1 MESMEIPLVSRRQ
14 KIGLLGGS
22 FDPAHEAHVHISKYA
37 LKYFDL
43 DQVWWLL
50 TPSNPLKR
58 NDPSPVDERLRVAN
72 LLVEHPKIF
81 VTKIENELN
90 TVYTSQTLKLIQIRC
105 PNVRFVW
112 LMGADNMIQ
121 FDKWM
126 NWKEIVYRV
135 PIGILARPDHTLAPL
150 KSKLAKAFSSYRLR
164 ANQSRDLGNLKAP
177 YWCYKNLPLLNVS
190 SSQIRAS

>member
-1 MESMEIPLVSRRQ
+1 MSSPSATNGSVLKTSPPRIRTVDASSWVGTPKLFVESA
-14 KIGLLGGS
+14 
-22 FDPAHEAHVHISKYA
+22 F
-37 LKYFDL
+37 
-43 DQVWWLL
+43 
-50 TPSNPLKR
+50 
-58 NDPSPVDERLRVAN
+58 
-72 LLVEHPKIF
+72 VEP
-81 VTKIENELN
+81 KIENELN

-177 YWCYKNLPLLNVS
+177 SWCYKNLPLLNVS

>member
-1 MESMEIPLVSRRQ
+1 MEIPLASRRQ

-150 KSKLAKAFSSYRLR
+150 KSKLAKSFSPYRLR
-164 ANQSRDLGNLKAP
+164 ANQSRDLGN
-177 YWCYKNLPLLNVS
+177 
-190 SSQIRAS
+190 

>member
-1 MESMEIPLVSRRQ
+1 M
-14 KIGLLGGS
+14 
-22 FDPAHEAHVHISKYA
+22 
-37 LKYFDL
+37 
-43 DQVWWLL
+43 WWLL

-58 NDPSPVDERLRVAN
+58 NNPSPVDERLGVAN

-121 FDKWM
+121 FDRM
-126 NWKEIVYRV
+126 DELEEIVYRV
-135 PIGILARPDHTLAPL
+135 PIGILAKTRSYPGAF
-150 KSKLAKAFSSYRLR
+150 KIKLAKAFSSYRLR

>member
-1 MESMEIPLVSRRQ
+1 MEFMEIPLASRRQ

-50 TPSNPLKR
+50 TPSNPLKT

-121 FDKWM
+121 FDKWK
-126 NWKEIVYRV
+126 NWKEIVHRL

-150 KSKLAKAFSSYRLR
+150 KSKLAKSFSPYRLR

>member
-1 MESMEIPLVSRRQ
+1 MEIPLVFRRQ

-58 NDPSPVDERLRVAN
+58 NNPSPVDERLRVAN

-121 FDKWM
+121 FDKWK

-150 KSKLAKAFSSYRLR
+150 KSKLATAFSSYRLR

>member
-1 MESMEIPLVSRRQ
+1 MEFMEIPLASRRQ

-112 LMGADNMIQ
+112 LMGADNM
-121 FDKWM
+121 
-126 NWKEIVYRV
+126 
-135 PIGILARPDHTLAPL
+135 LTL
-150 KSKLAKAFSSYRLR
+150 
-164 ANQSRDLGNLKAP
+164 
-177 YWCYKNLPLLNVS
+177 
-190 SSQIRAS
+190 IHI